1 MTKHIDG
8 TQSSGGLS
16 SILCFVYALLYIN
29 VFTFGFI
36 CVYVYDFIITP
47 VTQESTNPPAL
58 LIGCPLFCCC
68 IPPSFAFVVVKIFV
82 FGLCLCLLTFS
93 PEEPLNP
100 PALLMS
106 CPLFCYCI
114 PPCPCLCLRCCR
126 YLYLWPLSLSPYP
139 LQSGNYKPTCSPN
152 GLPSPP
158 TASKVFSHRPL
169 SKCKYEVVEI
179 KRVWAIFQYRP
190 LRECKFTNYQVA
202 IRLRC
207 CIQKLRDIFSYLTT
221 LNENQL
227 FLIDSVKSTILLK
240 YVSILTHLGQQIDS
254 SCSQPLRRSR
264 WNNRTGQ
271 PHWSSGDK

>member
-1 MTKHIDG
+1 
-8 TQSSGGLS
+8 
-16 SILCFVYALLYIN
+16 
-29 VFTFGFI
+29 
-36 CVYVYDFIITP
+36 
-47 VTQESTNPPAL
+47 
-58 LIGCPLFCCC
+58 
-68 IPPSFAFVVVKIFV
+68 
-82 FGLCLCLLTFS
+82 
-93 PEEPLNP
+93 
-100 PALLMS
+100 MS